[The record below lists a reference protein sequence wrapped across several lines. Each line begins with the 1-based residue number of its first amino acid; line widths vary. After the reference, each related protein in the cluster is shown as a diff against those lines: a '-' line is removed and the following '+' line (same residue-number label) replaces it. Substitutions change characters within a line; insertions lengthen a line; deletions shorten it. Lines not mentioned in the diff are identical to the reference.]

1 MGAALPA
8 GKQDGEVNGMRTGLK
23 KLFFTSVAAGLLA
36 LVCAPALRAEG
47 PCRTLGDE
55 REDAQP
61 IPENRGAAALTV
73 ALQQLHTRASMLMI
87 VAHPD
92 DEDGATLAYEARTVG
107 ARVGLL
113 TLNRGEGGANEM
125 SSDFWDEL
133 GLVRTE
139 ELLQADRYYCATQ
152 FFTTAADYGF
162 SKTLD
167 EALNKWGGDTRI
179 FADVVRVVRMY
190 RPLVITSV
198 FVGGPTDGHGN
209 HQAAGR
215 WAQKVFLAAG
225 DPNVFPEQIREGLLP
240 WNPYKEYA
248 HVPFFRRTNGVQ
260 NYITNKFEEG
270 PVSANVQI
278 PVGTYSPV
286 NGLSDQ
292 QISRTGL
299 GFQKSQ
305 NGGGEVPAPGAAFSA
320 YHRFGS
326 RIPAADEE
334 KTFFDG
340 IDVSLAG
347 IATLAG
353 DQEHAF
359 LTDGLSRMNGL
370 VEQAI
375 SNYKVNEPGAIAPAL
390 ADGLNVTNQLIE
402 QVKSSSLSDEA
413 KYNVLHELN
422 VKRVQF
428 NEALALALSLSITA
442 NVTSDKATAN
452 PEPQRGFMR
461 MEQPDFPMAIPGQ
474 KFRVLVHLADDGA
487 DKVNVDRV
495 TLTLNGSTIEA
506 DSSAGRV
513 NGPLDG
519 GSVLNTLFWVT
530 IHDDAPYTRP
540 YFDRPGLDQAYYDV
554 RDEKYRNRPVA
565 PYPLQAKATFSYRGV
580 PIELSEVVQTVQRE
594 PGAGTVNEP
603 LPIGPAIS
611 VHMMQSAGVIPLT
624 AAYVPVSVKIHS
636 NVYGPAQGTVR
647 LDLPPGWRSEPATAP
662 FSFDRDGQE
671 LIVPF
676 RVMPSN
682 LKEQGYAI
690 QAVATYGGREYKDG
704 YVQTGYAGLR
714 PYFDYSKASDE
725 IRAADVKVSPGLA
738 VGYIAGSGDDVPAA
752 LEDLGIHVHFL
763 TQDDLATGDLT
774 KYNEILVGVRAYAV
788 RDDLRTFNGRLL
800 DYVKKGGV
808 VVVQYQTPEFDHD
821 FGPYPYVMT
830 NNPEEVT
837 DEHSTVTILDPKNP
851 AMRWP
856 NVITDKDFEGW
867 IEERGSKFLKTW
879 DVKYEPL
886 LETHDPGQEPQKG
899 GMVIAR
905 YGSGIYVYTAYAF
918 YRQLPLGVP
927 GAYRIFANLL
937 SLQKNPLFKAEGSL
951 LGQSNKAAAGK
962 GM

>member
-1 MGAALPA
+1 
-8 GKQDGEVNGMRTGLK
+8 MRTGLK
-23 KLFFTSVAAGLLA
+23 RFIPVCMAAFLLA
-36 LVCAPALRAEG
+36 LVCAPLLRAEG

-61 IPENRGAAALTV
+61 IPENRGAAALSV
-73 ALQQLHTRASMLMI
+73 ALAQLHTRASMLMI

-92 DEDGATLAYEARTVG
+92 DEDGATLAYESRMVG
-107 ARVGLL
+107 ARIGLL

-139 ELLQADRYYCATQ
+139 ELLQADRYYCARQ

-167 EALNKWGGDTRI
+167 EALDKWGGDTHV

-215 WAQKVFLAAG
+215 WAQKVFVAAG
-225 DPNVFPEQIREGLLP
+225 DPNVFPEQIKAGLLP

-248 HVPFFRRTNGVQ
+248 HAPFFRRANGVQ

-270 PVSANVQI
+270 PVSVNVRI

-286 NGLSDQ
+286 NGLSAQ

-299 GFQKSQ
+299 GYQKSQ
-305 NGGGEVPAPGAAFSA
+305 NGGGEVPAAGAAFSD

-359 LTDGLSRMNGL
+359 LTDGLNKINDL

-375 SNYKVNEPGAIAPAL
+375 ASYRVNEPSAIAPML
-390 ADGLNVTNQLIE
+390 ADGLAATSQLIE
-402 QVKSSSLSDEA
+402 KVKSSSLSDEA

-428 NEALALALSLSITA
+428 NEALALSLSLSITA
-442 NVTSDKATAN
+442 NVTSDKMTAN
-452 PEPQRGFMR
+452 PAPQRGFMR

-474 KFRVLVHLADDGA
+474 KFRVLVHLSDDGA
-487 DKVNVDRV
+487 AQVNVDKV
-495 TLTLNGSTIEA
+495 TLTLEGSTIDA
-506 DSSAGRV
+506 DSAAGRV
-513 NGPLDG
+513 DGPLDG
-519 GSVLNTLFWVT
+519 GSVLNTLFWVQ
-530 IHDDAPYTRP
+530 IPDDTQYTKP

-554 RDEKYRNRPVA
+554 RNEKYRNLPVA
-565 PYPLQAKATFSYRGV
+565 PYPLQARVTFSYHGV
-580 PIELSEVVQTVQRE
+580 PIELSEDVQTVQRE
-594 PGAGTVNEP
+594 AGSGTVNEP

-611 VHMMQSAGVIPLT
+611 VHMVQGAGVIPLT
-624 AAYVPVSVKIHS
+624 AAYVPVSVQIHS

-647 LDLPPGWRSEPATAP
+647 LDLPDGWKSTPASAP
-662 FSFDRDGQE
+662 FSFERDGQE
-671 LIVPF
+671 LIVSF
-676 RVMPSN
+676 KVMPSN
-682 LKEQGYAI
+682 LKEQGYPI
-690 QAVATYGGREYKDG
+690 QAVATYDGHDYKDG

-714 PYFDYSKASDE
+714 PYFDYSNASDE
-725 IRAADVKVSPGLA
+725 ITAANVKVSPGLA
-738 VGYIAGSGDDVPAA
+738 IGYIAGSGDDIPAA

-763 TQDDLATGDLT
+763 TENDLATGDLA

-788 RDDLRTFNGRLL
+788 RDDLRTFNGRLM

-808 VVVQYQTPEFDHD
+808 VVVQYQTPEFDHN
-821 FGPYPYVMT
+821 FGPYPYEMT

-837 DEHSTVTILDPKNP
+837 DEHSAVTILDPKNP

-856 NVITDKDFEGW
+856 NSITDKDFEGW

-886 LETHDPGQEPQKG
+886 LETHDPGQDPQKG
-899 GMVIAR
+899 GMVIAH

-918 YRQLPLGVP
+918 YRELPLGVP

-937 SLQKNPLFKAEGSL
+937 SLDKNPLFKTEGNL
-951 LGQSNKAAAGK
+951 LTQSKNAAAGK
-962 GM
+962 GQ

>member
-1 MGAALPA
+1 
-8 GKQDGEVNGMRTGLK
+8 MRTGLK
-23 KLFFTSVAAGLLA
+23 RSFSLCTSGALL
-36 LVCAPALRAEG
+36 LLIFAPSLRAEG

-55 REDAQP
+55 RQEAQA
-61 IPENRGAAALTV
+61 IPENRGAAALSV
-73 ALQQLHTRASMLMI
+73 ALEQLHTRASMLMI

-92 DEDGATLAYEARTVG
+92 DEDGATLAYEARTAG

-167 EALNKWGGDTRI
+167 EALDKWGGDTRV

-190 RPLVITSV
+190 RPLVITSS
-198 FVGGPTDGHGN
+198 FVGGPSDGHGN

-225 DPNVFPEQIREGLLP
+225 DPNVFPEQIKAGLLP
-240 WNPYKEYA
+240 WNPEKEYA
-248 HVPFFRRTNGVQ
+248 HAPFFRRTNGVQ
-260 NYITNKFEEG
+260 NYITNRFEDG
-270 PVSANVQI
+270 PVSVNVKI
-278 PVGTYSPV
+278 PVGTYSAV
-286 NGLSDQ
+286 NGMSDQ

-299 GFQKSQ
+299 GHQKSQ
-305 NGGGEVPAPGAAFSA
+305 NGGGEVPPAGAAFSD

-326 RIPAADEE
+326 RMPAADEE
-334 KTFFDG
+334 KSLFDG
-340 IDVSLAG
+340 VDVSLTG

-359 LTDGLSRMNGL
+359 LTDGLSKINGL
-370 VEQAI
+370 VEQATA
-375 SNYKVNEPGAIAPAL
+375 NYKVNEPSAIAPML
-390 ADGLNVTNQLIE
+390 ADGLAATNQLIE
-402 QVKSSSLSDEA
+402 QVKSTSLTDEA

-428 NEALALALSLSITA
+428 NEALTLALGLSISA
-442 NVTSDKATAN
+442 NVTSDKMTAN

-487 DKVNVDRV
+487 DQVNVDKV
-495 TLTLNGSTIEA
+495 TLTLNGSTIDA

-513 NGPLDG
+513 NGSLDG
-519 GSVLNTLFWVT
+519 GSVLNTLFWVQ
-530 IHDDAPYTRP
+530 IPDDAAYTKP

-554 RDEKYRNRPVA
+554 RDEQYRNRPVA
-565 PYPLQAKATFSYRGV
+565 PYPLQAEVTFSYHGV
-580 PIELSEVVQTVQRE
+580 PIELSEDVQTVQRE
-594 PGAGTVNEP
+594 AGAGTVNEP

-611 VHMMQSAGVIPLT
+611 VHMVQSAGVIPLA
-624 AAYVPVSVKIHS
+624 AAYIPVNVKIHS
-636 NVYGPAQGTVR
+636 DVYGPAQGTVR
-647 LDLPPGWRSEPATAP
+647 LDLPTGWKSMPETAP

-671 LIVPF
+671 LIVSFKVAPT
-676 RVMPSN
+676 N
-682 LKEQGYAI
+682 LKEQGYPI
-690 QAVATYGGREYKDG
+690 QAVASYEGHEYKDG

-714 PYFDYSKASDE
+714 PYFNYSNASDE
-725 IRAADVKVSPGLA
+725 ITAANLKVSPGLA
-738 VGYIAGSGDDVPAA
+738 IGYIAGSGDDVPAA

-763 TQDDLATGDLT
+763 TENDLATSDLA

-788 RDDLRTFNGRLL
+788 REDLRTFNGRLM

-837 DEHSTVTILDPKNP
+837 DEHSKVTILDPKNP

-856 NVITDKDFEGW
+856 NVITEADFSGW

-886 LETHDPGQEPQKG
+886 LATNDPGQDPQKG
-899 GMVIAR
+899 GMVIAH

-918 YRQLPLGVP
+918 YRELPLGVP

-937 SLQKNPLFKAEGSL
+937 SLQKNPLFKTEGNL
-951 LGQSNKAAAGK
+951 LTQGKQAASGK
-962 GM
+962 GQ